1 MKNSFPGGRAN
12 RETRGVK
19 NSVQI
24 TEKALLQLRA
34 KRSFSGGSPPREWTL
49 KWNPETKHLAGQL
62 LKCCSVNAHNN
73 LKRQFSQVVPY
84 PWDTVRPVCVYRS
97 DCVTQSC
104 LTLCDPMDCSPPG
117 SSVHG
122 ILPARILQWVAI
134 PFCRRSSW
142 SRDWTWVSCIAGR
155 FFTIWATREALV
167 RPMFISKVCVCR
179 GCFYSKMDM
188 KGRWQR
194 SIPHAPHYGFWAPH
208 ACPSHQPP
216 GKARGS
222 LGKLMLS
229 HHPGFLSNAP
239 CSVTSLLKLTVPS

>member
-134 PFCRRSSW
+134 PFSRRSSW
-142 SRDWTWVSCIAGR
+142 PRIEPESPILQADSLLS
-155 FFTIWATREALV
+155 E
-167 RPMFISKVCVCR
+167 
-179 GCFYSKMDM
+179 
-188 KGRWQR
+188 
-194 SIPHAPHYGFWAPH
+194 
-208 ACPSHQPP
+208 PP
-216 GKARGS
+216 GK
-222 LGKLMLS
+222 LS
-229 HHPGFLSNAP
+229 YFLLSTFVCFICLFWKRYVKISQLWLRIVNFFF
-239 CSVTSLLKLTVPS
+239 VIPSIFSINILRTC